1 MHLRLRHLTLLV
13 AVVSLTG
20 RIGLSLAFTSG
31 NIISSNCHR
40 RRTTIAD
47 RTSTKT
53 LTAAATSEQ
62 QHTTTLK
69 KECTLDGKRIRG
81 PITPLGNFVLIR
93 TRDTLDATEGGILL
107 PDQSKERPTEGE
119 VVAAGPGKLHP
130 HTGVRISTPVT
141 AGDSVLFGKF
151 DGHDMNYNDESVTMI
166 RDDDILLYYRG
177 VRMTRDNVVPCRDY
191 VLVELIKSKAET
203 ASGIVVAGSVMADYE
218 PCEGIVM
225 KVGEGRMT
233 SNGEFSS
240 SPVKVGDRVKF
251 RDYAGNGVKIEGVEH
266 SLVRMVDIL
275 CGLEA

>member
-1 MHLRLRHLTLLV
+1 MNPTIYLSLLAV
-13 AVVSLTG
+13 AAG
-20 RIGLSLAFTSG
+20 IGPSLAFTG
-31 NIISSNCHR
+31 GHAR
-40 RRTTIAD
+40 RPVGTTP
-47 RTSTKT
+47 TSP
-53 LTAAATSEQ
+53 LAASAPAVEG
-62 QHTTTLK
+62 TTLHR
-69 KECTLDGKRIRG
+69 ECTLDGKKIRG
-81 PITPLGNFVLIR
+81 PITPLGNFVLVR
-93 TRDTLDATEGGILL
+93 TRDTLDATDGGILL

-130 HTGVRISTPVT
+130 HTGVRITNPVT

-166 RDDDILLYYRG
+166 RDDDVLLYYRG
-177 VRMTRDNVVPCRDY
+177 VRMTLENVRPCRDY
-191 VLVELIKSKAET
+191 VLVELIKGKTET

-218 PCEGIVM
+218 PCEGKVV

-233 SNGEFSS
+233 SKGDFSV